1 MKRFKKYP
9 IQIWFLSEDLRQ
21 SASWLTKKT
30 LESSIKGCLS
40 ALMSAYFYQYGIK
53 NKKFYSYYFCKE
65 RKDESIDKFFPLWP
79 SKKIPTLLN
88 YTTKTSKWARK
99 CREHFDYVRS
109 YLEIL
114 LEEYMVRSKHEHPY
128 SVCLEWLK
136 YDAPELKL
144 PYGNIKK
151 IVLEWKCLNPKYRR
165 KDIIQG
171 YRLQF
176 LSQFDNY
183 ETVVSEYNIS
193 NKDIPE
199 FISEYFKLSII

>member
-1 MKRFKKYP
+1 M
-9 IQIWFLSEDLRQ
+9 
-21 SASWLTKKT
+21 
-30 LESSIKGCLS
+30 
-40 ALMSAYFYQYGIK
+40 
-53 NKKFYSYYFCKE
+53 
-65 RKDESIDKFFPLWP
+65 DKFFPLWP

-88 YTTKTSKWARK
+88 YTTKTSKWTRK
-99 CREHFDYVRS
+99 CHEHFNYVRS

-114 LEEYMVRSKHEHPY
+114 LEEYMIRSKHEHPY

-136 YDAPELKL
+136 YDAPELKI